1 MPDALARLAQLALVG
16 DETTILEGALR
27 EAAAGVD
34 APLVQILE
42 RGPDGGELT
51 VRASLGWDEDKGT
64 GTSLPAG
71 TRSHAGFALDEE
83 AEEPVRLADARA
95 ERRFTVA
102 EAERGVEVRS
112 GVTCVVP
119 GAEGPFGALS
129 VHSPR
134 A

>member
-51 VRASLGWDEDKGT
+51 VRASLGTQGEINAALLYATVSMVGT
-64 GTSLPAG
+64 
-71 TRSHAGFALDEE
+71 HAGLWTTHD
-83 AEEPVRLADARA
+83 
-95 ERRFTVA
+95 
-102 EAERGVEVRS
+102 
-112 GVTCVVP
+112 
-119 GAEGPFGALS
+119 
-129 VHSPR
+129 
-134 A
+134 